1 MTAPTS
7 TTTRAGSRTNKGMVT
22 KKKGMVTSLN
32 VITKVFIA
40 TTCIAAKGI
49 AWPVTFVVRQYI
61 QHIRDLK
68 GLAA

>member
-1 MTAPTS
+1 
-7 TTTRAGSRTNKGMVT
+7 
-22 KKKGMVTSLN
+22 MVTSLN

-49 AWPVTFVVRQYI
+49 AWPVTFVVSQYI

-68 GLAA
+68 GMAEWTTSTT